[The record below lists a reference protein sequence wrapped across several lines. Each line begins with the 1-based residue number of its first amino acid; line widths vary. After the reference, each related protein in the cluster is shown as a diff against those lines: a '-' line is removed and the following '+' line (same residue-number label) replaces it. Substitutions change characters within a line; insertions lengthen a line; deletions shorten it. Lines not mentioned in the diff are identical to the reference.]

1 MKHLGTEDTPRKSED
16 IKKSLDDVVHKLDQ
30 TSESSEKWGDSV
42 KAQRDSW
49 SDLKEKIRTR
59 QRELKQLVMD
69 KKAGMIG
76 QDEFNTRYREL
87 QDELTELEFKV
98 YNMRLGTKIKA

>member
-1 MKHLGTEDTPRKSED
+1 MGTDESTKKSYD
-16 IKKSLDDVVHKLDQ
+16 IKKSLDDVVHKLEQ

-42 KAQRDSW
+42 TSQQDSW
-49 SDLKEKIRTR
+49 SDIKEKIRTR

-76 QDEFNTRYREL
+76 PEEFNSRYREL

-98 YNMRLGTKIKA
+98 YNMRLGTKIKS